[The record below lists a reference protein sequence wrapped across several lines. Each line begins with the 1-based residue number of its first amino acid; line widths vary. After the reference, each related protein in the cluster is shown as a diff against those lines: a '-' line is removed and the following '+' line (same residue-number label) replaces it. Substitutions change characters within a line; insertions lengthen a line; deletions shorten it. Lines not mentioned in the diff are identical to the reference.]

1 MPSVILLGSLLMNT
15 PQQNAGAFVGEYN
28 FAGWDANRKMS
39 QAHGGEFG
47 FFNWSPGFYNL
58 NLDSFEVV
66 GRSHERRGRKARLR
80 EQPVTTAYRAKRQTL
95 E

>member
-66 GRSHERRGRKARLR
+66 DGAINDADAK
-80 EQPVTTAYRAKRQTL
+80 PVFGSNL
-95 E
+95 

>member
-47 FFNWSPGFYNL
+47 SQVSHPDRMRKPLTQRDWWWCKSKTPSSLVDWS
-58 NLDSFEVV
+58 
-66 GRSHERRGRKARLR
+66 
-80 EQPVTTAYRAKRQTL
+80 
-95 E
+95 

>member
-66 GRSHERRGRKARLR
+66 DGAMNDADAK
-80 EQPVTTAYRAKRQTL
+80 PVFGSNL
-95 E
+95 

>member
-1 MPSVILLGSLLMNT
+1 MPFFIVIGT
-15 PQQNAGAFVGEYN
+15 AAADAAFQNAGIFLGEGNVG
-28 FAGWDANRKMS
+28 GWDANRKMS

-66 GRSHERRGRKARLR
+66 DGAINDADAKPVIGNNLRPRPIASSARTRG
-80 EQPVTTAYRAKRQTL
+80 
-95 E
+95 

>member
-58 NLDSFEVV
+58 NLDSFE
-66 GRSHERRGRKARLR
+66 GIDGAINDADAK
-80 EQPVTTAYRAKRQTL
+80 PVIGNNL
-95 E
+95 

>member
-47 FFNWSPGFYNL
+47 FFNWNPGFYNL
-58 NLDSFEVV
+58 NLDCFEVV
-66 GRSHERRGRKARLR
+66 DGAINDADAK
-80 EQPVTTAYRAKRQTL
+80 PVFGNNL
-95 E
+95 